1 MVETLPADMSF
12 PDIPGRLHLL
22 IFLLWDCL
30 CLFISVESSAGSERY
45 LNLPFM
51 SVEQR
56 LGTSMALRH
65 LWQWLPRGEILPS
78 VVCPDMSEL
87 SVLERTDR
95 REVSQPDEPPGKK
108 QTCVVMLLCSC
119 SYVFM
124 QWWWETSAYL
134 HLTHCSFLSIICRP
148 PSGPSQLD
156 EHIYIC
162 TCWTVTPEVSVMVQ
176 CDFVYKCNCRWKM

>member
-65 LWQWLPRGEILPS
+65 LWQ
-78 VVCPDMSEL
+78 
-87 SVLERTDR
+87 
-95 REVSQPDEPPGKK
+95 
-108 QTCVVMLLCSC
+108 
-119 SYVFM
+119 
-124 QWWWETSAYL
+124 
-134 HLTHCSFLSIICRP
+134 
-148 PSGPSQLD
+148 
-156 EHIYIC
+156 
-162 TCWTVTPEVSVMVQ
+162 
-176 CDFVYKCNCRWKM
+176 